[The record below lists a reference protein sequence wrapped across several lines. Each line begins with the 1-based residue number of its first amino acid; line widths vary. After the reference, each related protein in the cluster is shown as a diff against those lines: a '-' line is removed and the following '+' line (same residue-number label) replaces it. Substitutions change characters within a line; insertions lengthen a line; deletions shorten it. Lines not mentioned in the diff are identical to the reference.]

1 MTVRTLALAMGAE
14 AATLVV
20 ASALHFAA
28 ATGGSRPFRPDDAA
42 IAEAV
47 IAVVLVAGALAVAR
61 GRRGAGTGAVSFA
74 ILGFLVGLN
83 FTIRG
88 GSAGDL
94 AYHAAMLPLLVL
106 TLLALLGRFPRSR
119 SSIGV

>member
-1 MTVRTLALAMGAE
+1 MGAE

-20 ASALHFAA
+20 ASALHFAD
-28 ATGGSRPFRPDDAA
+28 ATGGSPPFRPDGAA

-61 GRRGAGTGAVSFA
+61 GSRGAGTGAVSFA

-88 GSAGDL
+88 GSAADL
-94 AYHAAMLPLLVL
+94 AYHVAMLPLLAL
-106 TLLALLGRFPRSR
+106 TLLALLGRVPRRR